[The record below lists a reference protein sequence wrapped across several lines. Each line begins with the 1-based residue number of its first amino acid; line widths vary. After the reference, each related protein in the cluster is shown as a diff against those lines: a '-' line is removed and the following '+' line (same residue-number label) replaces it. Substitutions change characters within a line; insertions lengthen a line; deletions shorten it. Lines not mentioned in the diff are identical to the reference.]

1 MMMVTEVALC
11 FSPGILAL
19 DRSYESMHHM
29 YLPTIVVLVTTKKDS
44 IEISCVCLLA
54 PHAARI

>member
-1 MMMVTEVALC
+1 MMMMVTEVALC

-29 YLPTIVVLVTTKKDS
+29 YLPTIVVVTKKGF